1 MPFLKNG
8 GLFLPATAVP
18 HKSERS
24 TSSYKFQD
32 SVCLLLQLLDDS
44 QRYFCL
50 TKIVW
55 ITPIEIRG
63 DRCKGIGL
71 HFDRGD
77 SQIRSLIESRLST
90 YKSESGQSQTL

>member
-8 GLFLPATAVP
+8 GLFLPVMALPKKTEQ
-18 HKSERS
+18 SC
-24 TSSYKFQD
+24 SSYKLQD
-32 SVCLLLQLLDDS
+32 SVCLLLQLLDES

-55 ITPIEIRG
+55 ITSTEIRG
-63 DRCKGIGL
+63 DCCNGIGL

-77 SQIRSLIESRLST
+77 SPLRYLIESKLAAC
-90 YKSESGQSQTL
+90 KSGVGQSQTL